1 METLQTARYRYIK
14 EFPSGQFSGAEKSN
28 KAYEELL
35 EKYEKDYEP
44 VMYTPETVQ
53 TQHAGSK
60 GELMGAMEREIK
72 GPSSTMTTPL
82 LQHGAG

>member
-1 METLQTARYRYIK
+1 MCGDVADCRYRYIK

-44 VMYTPETVQ
+44 EYESEFEEQCKVIYKVSERMSSVQ
-53 TQHAGSK
+53 S
-60 GELMGAMEREIK
+60 R
-72 GPSSTMTTPL
+72 
-82 LQHGAG
+82 